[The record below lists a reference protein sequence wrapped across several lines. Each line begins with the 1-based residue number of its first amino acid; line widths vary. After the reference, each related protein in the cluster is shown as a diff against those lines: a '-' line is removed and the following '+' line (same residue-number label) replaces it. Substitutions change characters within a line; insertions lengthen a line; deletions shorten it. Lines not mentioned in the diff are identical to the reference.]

1 MSTNCARERSTRWRG
16 SISIAVVL
24 QVGTV
29 HAGPRATLGVAGDEH
44 ACPSPSQVA
53 TVLRSL
59 LRETNV
65 VTTKSASSSD
75 DVSLSDD
82 GSQFRVTVAGRSR
95 EFDDAQRDCTERA
108 RHAAV
113 FVALVLDPP
122 LVADPIVESAP
133 PPAEKPAAPIV
144 SSREHAAID
153 LELGSFFQASPAAAE
168 RSAALAGGVEMRGRW
183 GQRIY
188 VAGGVGA
195 SPGSLRFADIDTRAW
210 WFPIDLAVG
219 AAYRS
224 SSFEVAGDFGPSM
237 TVLSI
242 AAENLTRA
250 TNNVRL
256 DLGARLSLGARF
268 WLSEKIALSVSTQG
282 TFIPRP
288 YRLVIEGEGDVGATP
303 GVWWGG
309 TIGFVTRLD

>member
-1 MSTNCARERSTRWRG
+1 LG
-16 SISIAVVL
+16 SVSIAVTL
-24 QVGTV
+24 LAGTA
-29 HAGPRATLGVAGDEH
+29 HAGPRATLGVAGDER
-44 ACPSPSQVA
+44 ACPSPAQVT

-59 LRETNV
+59 LRETKV
-65 VTTKSASSSD
+65 VGATGAPASD
-75 DVSLSDD
+75 DVSVADD
-82 GSQFRVTVAGRSR
+82 GPRFRVTIAGRSR

-108 RHAAV
+108 RHAAI

-122 LVADPIVESAP
+122 LLADPVAESAP
-133 PPAEKPAAPIV
+133 PPPEKAPPSALSRHERAALDI
-144 SSREHAAID
+144 
-153 LELGSFFQASPAAAE
+153 ELGSFFQASPSDAE
-168 RSAALAGGVEMRGRW
+168 RSATLAGGLGMRARW
-183 GQRIY
+183 GRRLY
-188 VAGGVGA
+188 VAGGAGA
-195 SPGSLRFADIDTRAW
+195 SPGSLHFTDVDARAW

-224 SSFEVAGDFGPSM
+224 SSFEVAGDAGPAVS
-237 TVLSI
+237 VLSI
-242 AAENLTRA
+242 AAENLPRA
-250 TNNVRL
+250 TSNVRL

-282 TFIPRP
+282 TFVPRP